1 MAWIFSSERPI
12 YQQIAEHIRV
22 DIIRGRYR
30 QGERLPSVRELA
42 AEAAVN
48 PNTMQRALAELEESG
63 IVGAQRTSGRFV
75 TEDSEVLEK
84 IKKQVAMDLAGDFVK
99 KIRGIG
105 YTLQEGIE
113 LLQSYKTG
121 DDHFGD
127 RS

>member
-84 IKKQVAMDLAGDFVK
+84 IKKQVAMDLEGDFVK
-99 KIRGIG
+99 
-105 YTLQEGIE
+105 
-113 LLQSYKTG
+113 
-121 DDHFGD
+121 
-127 RS
+127 